1 MQTCL
6 EQILVLAPW
15 SPRGQKRVA
24 ERKKLT
30 KKPDE
35 ARVERREEKKEERK
49 KVAGLPSVLP

>member
-1 MQTCL
+1 
-6 EQILVLAPW
+6 
-15 SPRGQKRVA
+15 VA